1 MLQDMKE
8 LIHQIKNTKNA
19 VVLLEGTRNLPKT
32 KEPSLISFAEQLAL
46 GCPDVKFRTGNSSG
60 TDEAFAQGIANI
72 NPSLLEYVIPY
83 KTMRKSKLHKKA
95 RIVSLDEIPTFEQAQ
110 LKAET
115 IKSYPSIANLIDYYF
130 DKGIRNRLSYKAMY
144 LLRDSLKV
152 IGSDGIK
159 LNPATLGIFYVD
171 PEKPLTGGT
180 GHTIRVCKQNKIP
193 ALTQG
198 EWRSY
203 MGKEYLI

>member
-46 GCPDVKFRTGNSSG
+46 GCPDVKFRTGNASG

-95 RIVSLDEIPTFEQAQ
+95 Q
-110 LKAET
+110 
-115 IKSYPSIANLIDYYF
+115 
-130 DKGIRNRLSYKAMY
+130 
-144 LLRDSLKV
+144 
-152 IGSDGIK
+152 IGRASCR
-159 LNPATLGIFYVD
+159 
-171 PEKPLTGGT
+171 E
-180 GHTIRVCKQNKIP
+180 RV
-193 ALTQG
+193 
-198 EWRSY
+198 
-203 MGKEYLI
+203 